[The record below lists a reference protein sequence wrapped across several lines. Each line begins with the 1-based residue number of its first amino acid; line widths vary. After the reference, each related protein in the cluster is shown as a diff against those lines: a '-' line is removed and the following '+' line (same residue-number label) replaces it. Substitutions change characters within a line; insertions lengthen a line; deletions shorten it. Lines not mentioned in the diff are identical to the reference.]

1 MSSLLDPPAASAAR
15 RCVRKPLYGIAV
27 AALSAAALVGAGA
40 GTAAAAPSAITTS
53 DCADVEVVFARGTF
67 EGPGIGKVG
76 TPFVDA
82 LRSRLPGQTVGVY
95 AVNYPASID
104 FARAADG
111 VADVS
116 NHLNDMAA
124 RCPGTDIV
132 LGGYSQG
139 AAVSAYATSDT
150 VPAGYVLPAGLTGPL
165 PPAVSDH
172 VAAVALFGK
181 PSTGIVSLLQHDA
194 PPIAIG
200 SAFAGKTIDLC
211 APEDPVC
218 QAGSL
223 NRAAHS
229 AYVNNGMA
237 EQAADFA
244 ARQIVARQRS

>member
-1 MSSLLDPPAASAAR
+1 MSNLGRRLLYA
-15 RCVRKPLYGIAV
+15 IAV
-27 AALSAAALVGAGA
+27 GALGAAVLLSAAEP
-40 GTAAAAPSAITTS
+40 AAAAPNAITTS
-53 DCADVEVVFARGTF
+53 DCVDVEVVFARGTF

-82 LRSRLPGQTVGVY
+82 LRNRLPGQTVGVY
-95 AVNYPASID
+95 AVNYPASMD
-104 FARAADG
+104 FARAVDG

-116 NHLNDMAA
+116 NHLSDMAA
-124 RCPGTDIV
+124 GCPATDMV

-139 AAVSAYATSDT
+139 AAVSAYVTSDT
-150 VPAGYVLPAGLTGPL
+150 VPAGYALPAGLAGPL
-165 PPAVSDH
+165 APAVSDH

-181 PSTGIVSLLQHDA
+181 PSAGIVNLLQRDA

-218 QAGSL
+218 QGGSL

-229 AYVNNGMA
+229 AYVTNGMA

-244 ARQIVARQRS
+244 ARQIAARQGS

>member
-1 MSSLLDPPAASAAR
+1 MSNLGRRLLYA
-15 RCVRKPLYGIAV
+15 IAV
-27 AALSAAALVGAGA
+27 GALGAAVLLCAAEP
-40 GTAAAAPSAITTS
+40 AAAAPNAITTS
-53 DCADVEVVFARGTF
+53 DCVDVEVVFARGTF

-82 LRSRLPGQTVGVY
+82 LRNRLPGQTVGVY
-95 AVNYPASID
+95 AVNYPASMD
-104 FARAADG
+104 FARAVDG

-124 RCPGTDIV
+124 SCPATDIV

-139 AAVSAYATSDT
+139 AAVSGYVTSDT
-150 VPAGYVLPAGLTGPL
+150 VPAGYALPAGLAGPL
-165 PPAVSDH
+165 APAVSDH

-181 PSTGIVSLLQHDA
+181 PSAGIVNLLQRDA

-218 QAGSL
+218 QGGSL

-229 AYVNNGMA
+229 AYVTNGMA

-244 ARQIVARQRS
+244 ARQIAARQGS